1 MQQNETKKGKKNLGM
16 EDIDHVK
23 ITKDKISKE
32 KNKDAKKH
40 DRMLDRARTAR
51 VRLKNMGTKPKK
63 YK

>member
-1 MQQNETKKGKKNLGM
+1 M